1 MILDFCGFKVEGT
14 PDEILDLIEQSAIPR
29 DKRKKQEAAVPEP
42 ERQPK
47 QPKAK
52 PKNCKDLDVGKIKA
66 LRDAGWTLEKI
77 ADEMH
82 CSAQTVAN
90 KLKTMEVQN
99 ESDH

>member
-14 PDEILDLIEQSAIPR
+14 PDEILYLIELR
-29 DKRKKQEAAVPEP
+29 DKRKKQGETAQAP

-52 PKNCKDLDVGKIKA
+52 PNHYKDLDVGKIKA

-90 KLKTMEVQN
+90 KLKAMEVQN

>member
-1 MILDFCGFKVEGT
+1 MTLDFCGFNVEGT
-14 PDEILDLIEQSAIPR
+14 PDEILYLIELW

-90 KLKTMEVQN
+90 KLKAMEVH
-99 ESDH
+99 E